1 MLNSPIFNYFCL
13 AGNFS
18 GGQDTCLGDS
28 GGGLYIIDNSLSV
41 PRRMVIGI
49 TSFGTGCGRSM
60 LPGIYT
66 RVSYHLDFIRLVLL
80 NFKLYLSKILKKYQ
94 FN

>member
-1 MLNSPIFNYFCL
+1 MLLNYFCL
-13 AGNFS
+13 AGTVS

-28 GGGLYIIDNSLSV
+28 GGGLYIIDNSSSV

-66 RVSYHLDFIRLVLL
+66 RVSYHLDFIRLVLF
-80 NFKLYLSKILKKYQ
+80 NFNI
-94 FN
+94 